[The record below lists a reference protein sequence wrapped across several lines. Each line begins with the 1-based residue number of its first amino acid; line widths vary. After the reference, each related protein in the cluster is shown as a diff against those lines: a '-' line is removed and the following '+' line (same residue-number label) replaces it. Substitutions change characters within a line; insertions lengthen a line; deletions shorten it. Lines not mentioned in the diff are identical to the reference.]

1 MNSRL
6 SQFRWR
12 LAVIFILANIGIW
25 LLTIDNPWWPSLTQ
39 PLQVLMQ
46 VEPGGSVT
54 FAYIL
59 FNAGLVF
66 ILMMVDRDLRRD
78 IREHRDLQHRYNRL
92 QLMVSGT
99 EPGIQIRQSDHASR
113 ITFNT
118 SRGPNHG
125 LT

>member
-1 MNSRL
+1 
-6 SQFRWR
+6 
-12 LAVIFILANIGIW
+12 
-25 LLTIDNPWWPSLTQ
+25 
-39 PLQVLMQ
+39 MQ
-46 VEPGGSVT
+46 VEPGGSAI

-59 FNAGLVF
+59 FNAGLVI
-66 ILMMVDRDLRRD
+66 ILMMVDRDLRRG

-92 QLMVSGT
+92 QLMISGT
-99 EPGIQIRQSDHASR
+99 EPGIQIHQSDHASR